1 MKRINC
7 AIFVLFACL
16 LFNSC
21 DTSLNEYVPKN
32 DTEKDITAL
41 LNTYL
46 DARNNGDINKLA
58 SMFHD
63 KGMYVAGNGAT
74 FTKSQIAESGA
85 EWWVQYG
92 KMKLLNSE
100 FKINGN
106 EATVSSTGKLG
117 GVYKAPHITSL
128 IKRDGHWLVVKI
140 KTGN

>member
-1 MKRINC
+1 MKRIKY

-46 DARNNGDINKLA
+46 DARNNGEINKLA

-63 KGMYVAGNGAT
+63 NGMYIAGNGAT
-74 FTKSQIAESGA
+74 FTKSQIAESGT

-92 KMKLLNSE
+92 KIKLLTPE
-100 FKINGN
+100 ININDN
-106 EATVSSTGKLG
+106 EATVSCTAKF
-117 GVYKAPHITSL
+117 GVSYKTPHICTL
-128 IKRDGHWLVVKI
+128 IRDNENWLIMKV